1 MAKVEFLYD
10 GQKIDIYCNEND
22 KFNNI
27 IIKYSQKVQKNKD
40 DLCFLYGGQVV
51 NVNTTFNGL
60 ANSID
65 KKRKIISIIATNN
78 YAGNNSNL
86 ILENKQLKEKLTKA
100 YKTKDELKAEIQEL
114 KYKISMAKSENMNQ
128 INNLMNTIE
137 QKDEEIKKLNMKLKN
152 KDLSDIIAINFISRD
167 GYVRFPISCKGDQ
180 AFYEVEEKLYQNYP
194 EYKGKERLNSFFY
207 NGNLIERSET
217 ISENKIKDGST
228 ILMDSLKL
236 PQYIY

>member
-27 IIKYSQKVQKNKD
+27 IIKFSQKVQKNKD

-114 KYKISMAKSENMNQ
+114 KYKISMAKSESMNQ

-137 QKDEEIKKLNMKLKN
+137 QKDEEIKQLNMKLKN
-152 KDLSDIIAINFISRD
+152 KGLSDIIAINIISMCD
-167 GYVRFPISCKGDQ
+167 NLVRLPVSCKGDQ
-180 AFYEVEEKLYQNYP
+180 PFYKVEEQIYQEYP
-194 EYKGKERLNSFFY
+194 EYEERQNYFLY
-207 NGNLIERSET
+207 NGNVIQRFKT
-217 ISENKIKDGST
+217 INENGIKDGST
-228 ILMDSLKL
+228 IMMNSEE
-236 PQYIY
+236 

>member
-27 IIKYSQKVQKNKD
+27 IIKFSQKVQKNKD

-152 KDLSDIIAINFISRD
+152 KGLSDIIAINIISSDNR
-167 GYVRFPISCKGDQ
+167 VRFPVSCKGDQ
-180 AFYEVEEKLYQNYP
+180 PFYKVEEKIYQNYP
-194 EYKGKERLNSFFY
+194 EYEERQNIFLY
-207 NGNLIERSET
+207 NGYAIQRFKT
-217 ISENKIKDGST
+217 INENKIKDGSI
-228 ILMDSLKL
+228 ILMASEE
-236 PQYIY
+236 QEQ